1 MLGAYFTPLEFETV
15 FFAYLIFGHYR
26 LKFTPLEFEICFGSN
41 SRPPVSVKIYL
52 LAAKYLH
59 LYGAKFRF

>member
-1 MLGAYFTPLEFETV
+1 MIKELQ
-15 FFAYLIFGHYR
+15 
-26 LKFTPLEFEICFGSN
+26 LKFTPLGFEICFGSN

-52 LAAKYLH
+52 LAAKYPH